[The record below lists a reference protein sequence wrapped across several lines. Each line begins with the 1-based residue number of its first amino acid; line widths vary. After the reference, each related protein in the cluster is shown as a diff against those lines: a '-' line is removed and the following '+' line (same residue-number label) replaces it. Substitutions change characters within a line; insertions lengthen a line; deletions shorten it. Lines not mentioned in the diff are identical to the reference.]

1 MSGIAE
7 LTDREREVLSLLLA
21 GHTAKSA
28 AAELDLSV
36 HTVNDYLREARKK
49 LGVSSSR
56 EAARLLGEHEAQ
68 APQNLGPQ
76 QMGMVEGQS
85 APHLAGMKSGP
96 RKVWIIGGII
106 MLTAIAI
113 LALVTTTQSGSEDA
127 AADDAVAAAPMARS
141 DGAADTGASTASPA
155 DIASARDWL
164 ALVDAGNWE
173 ESWQE
178 AGAFF
183 RQSVTAAEWAA
194 QIRPVREP
202 IGAVQSRELA
212 NQQIAESLP
221 GAPAGTYLVM
231 QFDTDFANKPDSV
244 ETVVMVDEGGEWGV
258 VGYFVL

>member
-56 EAARLLGEHEAQ
+56 EAARILGEHEAQ
-68 APQNLGPQ
+68 VPQNLGPQ
-76 QMGMVEGQS
+76 QMGMAEGQP
-85 APHLAGMKSGP
+85 APHLARMKSGS

-106 MLTAIAI
+106 MLTALAI

-127 AADDAVAAAPMARS
+127 AADDAVTAAPMAKS
-141 DGAADTGASTASPA
+141 DTGTSTASPA

-194 QIRPVREP
+194 QVRPVREP

-221 GAPAGTYLVM
+221 GAPAGTYLVL

-244 ETVVMVDEGGEWGV
+244 ETVVMADEGGEWGV
-258 VGYFVL
+258 VGYFVR